1 MKYDFDEIIDRS
13 NTNAV
18 KIDGLLKRYGNA
30 DLQPL
35 WVADMDFATPPPIIE
50 ALKKRIEHPIFG
62 YTFTSESYFETIIN
76 WIKIK
81 QNWQIKREWLTFIP
95 GIVKGIGMVI
105 NVFTEVGDKIII
117 QPPVYYPFR
126 LVPEKNYREIVYN
139 PLKLIGNQY
148 EMDFENLK
156 KIIDE
161 KCKIL
166 ILSNPHNP
174 AGIVWS
180 KETLKKLA
188 NICAEYEILVISDE
202 IHADLTLWENKHIP
216 FANVSEEAA
225 QNSITFGSPSKT
237 FNIAGL
243 VSSFAVVS
251 NDKIRKKF
259 YDWLQANE
267 LDNPTIFSII
277 ASEAAYNF
285 CDSWRMQLIDYIEN
299 NIIFVENF
307 INENIPQ
314 IKVFR
319 PQASFLLWLD
329 CRNLGYNHDELVDF
343 FINKSKLAL
352 NDGETFGIGGNG
364 FMRMNIG
371 TPLSNLQHA
380 LMKIQTAINL

>member
-1 MKYDFDEIIDRS
+1 
-13 NTNAV
+13 
-18 KIDGLLKRYGNA
+18 
-30 DLQPL
+30 
-35 WVADMDFATPPPIIE
+35 MDFATPPPIVE
-50 ALKKRIEHPIFG
+50 ALKKRLEHPIFG
-62 YTFTSESYFETIIN
+62 YMLTPESYFETIIN

-105 NVFTEVGDKIII
+105 NVFTEIGDKIII

-126 LVPEKNYREIVYN
+126 IVPEGNYREIVYN
-139 PLKLIGNQY
+139 PLKFIGNQY
-148 EMDFENLK
+148 EMDFENLE

-174 AGIVWS
+174 GGIVWS
-180 KETLKKLA
+180 KETLKELA
-188 NICAEYEILVISDE
+188 NICAKYKILVISDE
-202 IHADLTLWENKHIP
+202 IHSDLMLWDNKHTP
-216 FANVSEEAA
+216 FATVSEEAA

-251 NDKIRKKF
+251 NDQIRRKF

-277 ASEAAYNF
+277 ASDAAYNF
-285 CDSWRMQLIDYIEN
+285 CDSWRIQLIDYIEN
-299 NIIFVENF
+299 NIIFIENF
-307 INENIPQ
+307 INENIQQ

-343 FINKSKLAL
+343 FINKAKLAL
-352 NDGETFGIGGNG
+352 NDGEMFGIGGNG

-371 TPLSNLQHA
+371 TPLPNLQRA
-380 LMKIQTAINL
+380 LMKILTAINSK